1 MPRKV
6 TFPGIGSCYQLS
18 ILCGGSTDSHWFVTL
33 LVPLSVS
40 GGEPK
45 SCLRCWLDMSAAE
58 RCSHAQGS
66 LSHEGSA
73 SLDFRSGQDW
83 WMKKHSEDDI
93 YDVPERPRRN
103 LGVWQFADIYRQN
116 AKDTASITG
125 PQWRITTCFIKLWCG
140 MSIGNLEKL
149 GEREVVQGALW
160 YVAGG
165 SMVSADMVHLSP
177 EQAKLPVKTRLG
189 QLFRECM
196 WSGPVLRKIVS
207 AVRLAIIS
215 LRSWS
220 SGPAPPLRCYLLL
233 MSQEKFPRFLGIRSH
248 CQNHGSLHI
257 SDY

>member
-6 TFPGIGSCYQLS
+6 TFPGIDSCYQLC
-18 ILCGGSTDSHWFVTL
+18 ILCSGSTDSHWFMTL

-40 GGEPK
+40 GREPK
-45 SCLRCWLDMSAAE
+45 SCLWCWLAMSAAE
-58 RCSHAQGS
+58 RCSHSQGS
-66 LSHEGSA
+66 LSHSQLSHEGSA

-103 LGVWQFADIYRQN
+103 LGVWQFADVYRQN
-116 AKDTASITG
+116 AKDIASITG

-140 MSIGNLEKL
+140 MGIGNLKKL
-149 GEREVVQGALW
+149 GEKEVVQGAIIPKYALW

-165 SMVSADMVHLSP
+165 SLVSADIVHLSP

-189 QLFRECM
+189 QLFRECT

-207 AVRLAIIS
+207 VVRLAVIS

-220 SGPAPPLRCYLLL
+220 T
-233 MSQEKFPRFLGIRSH
+233 
-248 CQNHGSLHI
+248 
-257 SDY
+257 